1 MNFKVIVA
9 SWMTLLML
17 GLSLFTG
24 NDASA
29 QVPRM
34 NKEELKARLGNQDV
48 IIIDVRQPGQWDDSS
63 IKIWGANR
71 EDPGKATEAWAT
83 KYHKD
88 KTIVLYCT

>member
-1 MNFKVIVA
+1 MKFKVIAV
-9 SWMTLLML
+9 SWIALIML

-34 NKEELKARLGNQDV
+34 NKEELKWLLDNPDV

-63 IKIWGANR
+63 IKIWGAHR
-71 EDPGKATEAWAT
+71 EDPSKNIESWLM
-83 KYHKD
+83 KYQKD
-88 KTIVLYCT
+88 KAIVLY

>member
-1 MNFKVIVA
+1 MKFKVIAV
-9 SWMTLLML
+9 SWMALIML

-29 QVPRM
+29 QAPRM
-34 NKEELKARLGNQDV
+34 TKEELKALLGNQDV

-71 EDPGKATEAWAT
+71 EDPGETTESWAM
-83 KYHKD
+83 KYQKD

>member
-1 MNFKVIVA
+1 MNFKVIAV
-9 SWMTLLML
+9 SWMALIML

-34 NKEELKARLGNQDV
+34 NTEELKALLGNQDV
-48 IIIDVRQPGQWDDSS
+48 IIIDVRQPGQWDESS
-63 IKIWGANR
+63 IKIWGAHR
-71 EDPGKATEAWAT
+71 EDPSKKTESWAM
-83 KYHKD
+83 KYQKD